1 MIQIQQLFYP
11 TPLNNDVVC
20 YILTPAHM
28 MLHKSQPISIHNF
41 CASHFATS
49 QST

>member
-1 MIQIQQLFYP
+1 MLIYL
-11 TPLNNDVVC
+11 TPLNNDVLC

-28 MLHKSQPISIHNF
+28 MLLKSQPISIPNF
-41 CASHFATS
+41 CASPFGTT